1 MRSQI
6 LKRFAIGAISLFA
19 LPLFAGNV
27 TIDTAHTKVEFTVV
41 HMMVSNVTGRFDK
54 FEGTAVVDEKTS
66 TISKINFKIQTA
78 SINTNQEKRDG
89 HLRSADFFDADK
101 NKEITFTTD
110 KPVVLK
116 KGQAVQLPGVLT
128 LRGVSKPVT
137 LSFVYRGSVKDPMG
151 KTRYG
156 FDGSLKINRKDFGVS
171 WNKPMD
177 GGGLVVSEEVTISLA
192 GEAVGD

>member
-1 MRSQI
+1 MKRI
-6 LKRFAIGAISLFA
+6 LTSAFALFA
-19 LPLFAGNV
+19 FPLLAGNV

-41 HMMVSNVTGRFDK
+41 HMMISNVTGRFDK
-54 FEGTAVVDEKTS
+54 FEGTAIVDEKAS

-110 KPVVLK
+110 KPVVLR
-116 KGQAVQLPGVLT
+116 KGQAVSLPGVLT

-137 LSFVYRGSVKDPMG
+137 LSFVFRGGIKDPMG
-151 KTRYG
+151 KMRYG
-156 FDGSLKINRKDFGVS
+156 FDANLKINRKDFGVS

-177 GGGLVVSEEVTISLA
+177 GGGLVVSDEVTIAIA
-192 GEAVGD
+192 GEATAD